1 MGDWLHPY
9 AVYDFTLT
17 RERDGPREFLGGFS
31 GYLQADA
38 YSGYDCISRAT
49 RFKRS
54 RAGFNRGYWRQA
66 RDNDPV
72 RANTALSYHR
82 DGEAFTQAAN
92 DEPVKSDELDSLLPD
107 RWLQAHSEHVWTI
120 DEIRR
125 EERKRNCARLAY
137 D

>member
-38 YSGYDCISRAT
+38 YSGYDCIY
-49 RFKRS
+49 
-54 RAGFNRGYWRQA
+54 AGDTVQEVACWIHAHRYWRQA

-72 RANTALSYHR
+72 RTNTALSYHR

-92 DEPVKSDELDSLLPD
+92 DEPVTSDELDSLLPD

-125 EERKRNCARLAY
+125 EERKRNCT
-137 D
+137 